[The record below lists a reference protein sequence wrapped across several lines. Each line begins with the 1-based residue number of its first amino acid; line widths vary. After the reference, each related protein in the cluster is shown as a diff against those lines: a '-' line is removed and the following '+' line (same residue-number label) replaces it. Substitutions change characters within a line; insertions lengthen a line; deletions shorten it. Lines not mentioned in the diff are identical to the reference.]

1 MGNKEHKAS
10 KGKIWKSKI
19 DGAYLSNLLILGK
32 EDSINNY
39 EEVDP
44 PVIEDDE
51 SWII

>member
-19 DGAYLSNLLILGK
+19 DGAYLSDLLILGK

-44 PVIEDDE
+44 PAIEDDE
-51 SWII
+51 S

>member
-19 DGAYLSNLLILGK
+19 NGAYLSDLLILGK

-51 SWII
+51 S

>member
-19 DGAYLSNLLILGK
+19 DGAYLSDLLILCK

-51 SWII
+51 S

>member
-19 DGAYLSNLLILGK
+19 DGAYLSDLLILGK
-32 EDSINNY
+32 EDSNNNY

-51 SWII
+51 S

>member
-10 KGKIWKSKI
+10 KGKVWKSKI
-19 DGAYLSNLLILGK
+19 DGAYLSDLLILGK

-44 PVIEDDE
+44 PVIEDDQ
-51 SWII
+51 S

>member
-10 KGKIWKSKI
+10 KYKILKSKNE
-19 DGAYLSNLLILGK
+19 GAYLSDLLILGK

-51 SWII
+51 S

>member
-19 DGAYLSNLLILGK
+19 DGAYLSDLLILGK

-39 EEVDP
+39 EKVDP

-51 SWII
+51 S

>member
-10 KGKIWKSKI
+10 KSKIWKSKI
-19 DGAYLSNLLILGK
+19 DGAYLSDLLILGK

-51 SWII
+51 S

>member
-19 DGAYLSNLLILGK
+19 DGAYLSDLLILGK
-32 EDSINNY
+32 EDSIDNY

-51 SWII
+51 S

>member
-1 MGNKEHKAS
+1 MENKEHKAS

-19 DGAYLSNLLILGK
+19 DGAYLSDLLILGK

-51 SWII
+51 S

>member
-19 DGAYLSNLLILGK
+19 DGAYLSDLLILGK

-44 PVIEDDE
+44 SVIEDDE
-51 SWII
+51 S

>member
-10 KGKIWKSKI
+10 KGKVWKSKI
-19 DGAYLSNLLILGK
+19 DVAYLSDLLILGK

-51 SWII
+51 S

>member
-19 DGAYLSNLLILGK
+19 DGAYLSDLLILGK

-51 SWII
+51 A

>member
-51 SWII
+51 S

>member
-19 DGAYLSNLLILGK
+19 DGAYLSDLLILGK
-32 EDSINNY
+32 EDTINNY

>member
-10 KGKIWKSKI
+10 KGKVWKSKI
-19 DGAYLSNLLILGK
+19 DGAYLSDLLILGK

-44 PVIEDDE
+44 AVIEDDE
-51 SWII
+51 S

>member
-10 KGKIWKSKI
+10 KGKVWKSKI
-19 DGAYLSNLLILGK
+19 DGAYLSDLLILGK
-32 EDSINNY
+32 EDSLNNY

-51 SWII
+51 S

>member
-19 DGAYLSNLLILGK
+19 DGAYLSDLLILGK

-39 EEVDP
+39 EEVEP

-51 SWII
+51 S

>member
-1 MGNKEHKAS
+1 MELERYQAQ
-10 KGKIWKSKI
+10 KGKVWKSKI
-19 DGAYLSNLLILGK
+19 DGAYLSDLIILGK

>member
-19 DGAYLSNLLILGK
+19 DGTYLSDLLILGK

-51 SWII
+51 S

>member
-1 MGNKEHKAS
+1 MELERYQAQ
-10 KGKIWKSKI
+10 KGKVWKSKF
-19 DGAYLSNLLILGK
+19 DGAYLSDLLILGK

-51 SWII
+51 S

>member
-10 KGKIWKSKI
+10 KGKVWKSKI
-19 DGAYLSNLLILGK
+19 DGAYLSDLLILGK

-51 SWII
+51 S

>member
-19 DGAYLSNLLILGK
+19 DGAYLSDLLILGK
-32 EDSINNY
+32 EDSINKY

-51 SWII
+51 S

>member
-19 DGAYLSNLLILGK
+19 DGAYLSDLLILGK

>member
-19 DGAYLSNLLILGK
+19 DGAYLSDLLILGK

-44 PVIEDDE
+44 QVIEDDE
-51 SWII
+51 S

>member
-19 DGAYLSNLLILGK
+19 DGAYLSDLLILGK

-39 EEVDP
+39 VEVDP

-51 SWII
+51 S

>member
-1 MGNKEHKAS
+1 MGNKEHKAC

-19 DGAYLSNLLILGK
+19 DGAYLSDLLILGK

-51 SWII
+51 S

>member
-10 KGKIWKSKI
+10 KGKVWKSKI
-19 DGAYLSNLLILGK
+19 DGAYLSDLLILGK
-32 EDSINNY
+32 EDSISNY

-51 SWII
+51 S